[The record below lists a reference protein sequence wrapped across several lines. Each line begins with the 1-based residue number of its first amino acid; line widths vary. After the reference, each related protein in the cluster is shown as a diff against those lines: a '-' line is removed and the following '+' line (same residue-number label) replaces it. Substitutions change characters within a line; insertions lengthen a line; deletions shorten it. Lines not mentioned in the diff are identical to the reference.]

1 MGVRDNAPGTA
12 GSQDP
17 TPPPRLLAHLGLA
30 GGLVLCQV
38 DAGDGAKGPEELLQ
52 VGLTSVL
59 GQVGDTDGGIV
70 ISWAGKENIS
80 EGLAPPVGQSQGRGG
95 ARPRL
100 SPALAPS
107 APHLC
112 GWAAWTPRGGW
123 PHRAGSEARTSQSC
137 SEWPAQA
144 PALGTRAR
152 SGHASPRTGLAQ
164 GASHSGHDPAP
175 STRSLKPQASGGSL
189 QGLKVLKGLKG
200 HIQEADPLTCRAC
213 QQHRKSER
221 THSEKMPSL
230 AHTPRQGSDSP
241 QVPDPGTDGKWLCTR
256 VTRIELQCVCARVH
270 VHVQTHAC
278 KHSKLV
284 RTDTLRERPS
294 PLTPRNVL
302 TPAAVL
308 TRGSHKPQQGET
320 GDVTG
325 RAPTCSFSH
334 KQRWAMATALLLCGR

>member
-1 MGVRDNAPGTA
+1 MRGWPRPWGSHRAEEVPAHASARHWRPLRLTSAVGLHGLPAAA
-12 GSQDP
+12 GPIAQARRHVLPSLALSGLH
-17 TPPPRLLAHLGLA
+17 RLQLW
-30 GGLVLCQV
+30 
-38 DAGDGAKGPEELLQ
+38 GPEQ
-52 VGLTSVL
+52 
-59 GQVGDTDGGIV
+59 
-70 ISWAGKENIS
+70 
-80 EGLAPPVGQSQGRGG
+80 
-95 ARPRL
+95 
-100 SPALAPS
+100 
-107 APHLC
+107 
-112 GWAAWTPRGGW
+112 
-123 PHRAGSEARTSQSC
+123 
-137 SEWPAQA
+137 
-144 PALGTRAR
+144 R

-308 TRGSHKPQQGET
+308 TRGSHKPQRGET

-334 KQRWAMATALLLCGR
+334 KQRWAVATALLLCGR